1 MKKALIIGCGYL
13 GQRIARRLRAAG
25 FEVRGT
31 TRSKSRAAELE
42 NAGIPAA
49 VMELGSAAAHPLLK
63 EKWDAAI
70 YAAAPGKDGNA
81 DLVFRR
87 APPACHGQLCAAGL
101 ERFVYVSS
109 TRVYPQTG
117 GELLDEES
125 PAEPDEGTSALLREA
140 ERELLG
146 EARENGA
153 VVMRLGGL
161 YGPGRS
167 PIEWLRRPDFRERLR
182 GSAEAWMNWIHV
194 DDAAAAVSSAA
205 VRGRPG
211 ELYLAVDGCPV
222 KRKDF
227 YRRAAELAG
236 VEPPELDAGSGDLGK
251 RLSNRKLIEE
261 LEVSLL
267 YPDYR
272 RGLAAVSE
280 AS

>member
-13 GQRIARRLRAAG
+13 GQRIARRLQAAD

-31 TRSKSRAAELE
+31 TRSESRAAELE
-42 NAGIPAA
+42 DAGIPAA
-49 VMELGSAAAHPLLK
+49 VMELGSAAAHPLLN

-70 YAAAPGKDGNA
+70 YAAAPGKDGDA

-87 APPACHGQLCAAGL
+87 APAACHGKLCAAGL

-109 TRVYPQTG
+109 TGVYPQTG

-125 PAEPDEGTSALLREA
+125 PAEPAEGIGALIRKA

-146 EARENGA
+146 EARGNGA
-153 VVMRLGGL
+153 VVVRLGGL

-167 PIEWLRRPDFRERLR
+167 PIEWLQRPDFRERLR
-182 GSAEAWMNWIHV
+182 GGAEAWMNWIHV
-194 DDAAAAVSSAA
+194 DDASAAVSSAA
-205 VRGRPG
+205 AGGRGG
-211 ELYLAVDGCPV
+211 EIYLAVDGCPV

-236 VEPPELDAGSGDLGK
+236 VEPPELDAGSEDLGK